1 MVFGI
6 LKIVHE
12 EGARPA
18 THSGLIAGQ
27 NQAQASAD
35 GSEERSNK
43 VSSILILIAG
53 ILHPVVF
60 AGAPHWRMPTSMT
73 PPDHC

>member
-35 GSEERSNK
+35 ARK
-43 VSSILILIAG
+43 KQ
-53 ILHPVVF
+53 
-60 AGAPHWRMPTSMT
+60 
-73 PPDHC
+73 